1 MMDSLLRLTL
11 SLNRSRKIIEILK
24 KAVSARM
31 CTDSR
36 SILCVVKLGSYPHR
50 WPYNCVSLV
59 VAHGR
64 RRAQRFPARC
74 IFCVL

>member
-36 SILCVVKLGSYPHR
+36 SILWRSKKNQQQCRDNGWTLCLAWEIVNPLLDFEWVL
-50 WPYNCVSLV
+50 LV
-59 VAHGR
+59 
-64 RRAQRFPARC
+64 P
-74 IFCVL
+74 

>member
-31 CTDSR
+31 CTDSS
-36 SILCVVKLGSYPHR
+36 SILWKSKKKNQQQCNGWTLCLAWEIVNPLLDFEWVL
-50 WPYNCVSLV
+50 LV
-59 VAHGR
+59 
-64 RRAQRFPARC
+64 P
-74 IFCVL
+74 